1 MDQMDRAPTLL
12 EKLKFFLIVGVGYFA
27 NGYTSV
33 TIVLGTEEYIPSMF
47 YINQLV
53 GVSMLGYIYFE
64 DTGSAVPTDQSS
76 TMKTGTYIGLI
87 VGQLVFGYLGD
98 TFGRNSVYGKELI
111 FFILGNIMCI
121 LMPWRGFSHSA
132 VVGWMTT
139 WRAVM
144 GLGTGGDIPIS
155 ATLSAEKSGTKG
167 HAHMFLLVYFIGGV
181 GNITAS
187 IVLVILLAAFKK
199 SIQDNVYHFNWVW
212 RLHLGLN
219 VGKNQNENSALP
231 AKPSLRSQF
240 QTFIVF
246 FKDPRHAKTLFAAT
260 LFWFL
265 QIGFGKGETQ
275 YVTMWNT
282 AVGNCIVYCAGYLP
296 GLFIGTH
303 ILPYVI
309 GRRAHLFYSASLL
322 AVIYAVW
329 AGVSNI
335 ANTGTLMS
343 LFVLA
348 QAVMDS
354 GPALVEY
361 AFLELFPTRVRAT
374 AFGIASSSGRLA
386 SIIAVFGFT
395 KLENAI
401 GLGGILGFFAGIM
414 ALAALC
420 VGWIPETRNCTI
432 DDIEKDFLYRPELRD
447 NSGEQNKEGR
457 GSDKPVATVVTE
469 EIQA

>member
-1 MDQMDRAPTLL
+1 MNQD
-12 EKLKFFLIVGVGYFA
+12 
-27 NGYTSV
+27 
-33 TIVLGTEEYIPSMF
+33 IVLH
-47 YINQLV
+47 
-53 GVSMLGYIYFE
+53 
-64 DTGSAVPTDQSS
+64 
-76 TMKTGTYIGLI
+76 
-87 VGQLVFGYLGD
+87 
-98 TFGRNSVYGKELI
+98 R
-111 FFILGNIMCI
+111 
-121 LMPWRGFSHSA
+121 
-132 VVGWMTT
+132 
-139 WRAVM
+139 
-144 GLGTGGDIPIS
+144 
-155 ATLSAEKSGTKG
+155 
-167 HAHMFLLVYFIGGV
+167 
-181 GNITAS
+181 
-187 IVLVILLAAFKK
+187 
-199 SIQDNVYHFNWVW
+199 
-212 RLHLGLN
+212 
-219 VGKNQNENSALP
+219 
-231 AKPSLRSQF
+231 
-240 QTFIVF
+240 
-246 FKDPRHAKTLFAAT
+246 
-260 LFWFL
+260 
-265 QIGFGKGETQ
+265 IGFGKGETQ